1 MRLIPLQ
8 RFTLSFNRQ
17 KYSLQEGGFTLL
29 EILVVLFLI
38 VLIASLIG
46 PKLVLKKNPGL
57 KDISRKIV
65 TESRLLYWEAV
76 SSQKMI
82 RLYYNLEKGTVTAVQ
97 IEPNGQKRHWKA
109 PESDPGKCHPG
120 VILTESSHCIRE
132 KWTPAKRLHNFFQL
146 ERLNRQQ
153 FI

>member
-46 PKLVLKKNPGL
+46 PKLVLKKIRDSRIFPEKLSPNPACS
-57 KDISRKIV
+57 I
-65 TESRLLYWEAV
+65 
-76 SSQKMI
+76 
-82 RLYYNLEKGTVTAVQ
+82 
-97 IEPNGQKRHWKA
+97 
-109 PESDPGKCHPG
+109 GK
-120 VILTESSHCIRE
+120 L
-132 KWTPAKRLHNFFQL
+132 FQVKK
-146 ERLNRQQ
+146 
-153 FI
+153 